1 MTCSPAM
8 LRLVFSSTGAEGDGA
23 GLDTNYELV
32 FNDAMRC
39 SEFVSVLMT
48 ALPQISVDGGSDDDA
63 AESSPAAT
71 TRRVGSPG
79 GGARGACC
87 AVNAMIVL
95 TLPVLRVCVCVCA
108 CAVVGFRRLGVRS
121 LLFVLTARSVVGS
134 RSRWRLFLHLV
145 PNGMSRAVCQT

>member
-1 MTCSPAM
+1 VRRLAIDERRGVLLNFSKRMRVKKLLPLSQLVQIERMTCSPAM

-32 FNDAMRC
+32 FDDAMRC

-48 ALPQISVDGGSDDDA
+48 ALPQIAVDGGSDDDA
-63 AESSPAAT
+63 SESSPAAT

-79 GGARGACC
+79 GGARGVCC

-95 TLPVLRVCVCVCA
+95 
-108 CAVVGFRRLGVRS
+108 S
-121 LLFVLTARSVVGS
+121 LL
-134 RSRWRLFLHLV
+134 
-145 PNGMSRAVCQT
+145 